1 MEVFQGKEGK
11 AGKKPFAWID
21 GTIKPLDQVCVPITD
36 HGLQYGYGFFETI
49 RVNRGE
55 PKHLKEHIERFY
67 QAWKC
72 LFFHEPPDL
81 TWDEIIDQVISQNGL
96 QEETAAVKIIA
107 TRGDREN
114 LPFNNT
120 LVVTARPYT
129 HRLEENNEPGLH
141 LATYP
146 EPRQTP
152 LADHKTLNYLY
163 YFLAG
168 KWAKTKG
175 ADEAL
180 IMNPDSTV
188 SETNTGNIMLIKD
201 KTIITPDSTHVLPGI
216 MEKQVCKL
224 LTKWGYGIR
233 HEQVLTED
241 LFGFDL
247 VIITNSLIGSV
258 PALSL
263 DGKRLT
269 KPSDLC
275 NKINDIL
282 LK

>member
-1 MEVFQGKEGK
+1 MEVFRGKE
-11 AGKKPFAWID
+11 KKSIKKSFVWIN
-21 GTIKPLDQVCVPITD
+21 GTIKPQDQVSIPVAD
-36 HGLQYGYGFFETI
+36 QGFQYGYGFFETI
-49 RVNRGE
+49 RVNRRE
-55 PKHLKEHIERFY
+55 PKYLKEHIDRFY
-67 QAWKC
+67 QAWKH
-72 LFFHEPPDL
+72 FFFQEPPDL
-81 TWDEIIDQVISQNGL
+81 TWNEIIDQVISQNSL
-96 QEETAAVKIIA
+96 QEETAAVKIIV
-107 TRGDREN
+107 TRGDCEN
-114 LPFNNT
+114 PPFNNT
-120 LVVTARPYT
+120 FVVTARPYT
-129 HRLEENNEPGLH
+129 HRLEEKNEPGLH

-168 KWAKTKG
+168 KWAKNKG

-201 KTIITPDSTHVLPGI
+201 EAIIMPDSTHVLPGI

-224 LTKWGYGIR
+224 FTEWGYKTKN
-233 HEQVLTED
+233 EQVLIQD
-241 LFGFDL
+241 LFGADL
-247 VIITNSLIGSV
+247 VIITNSLIGAV

-275 NKINDIL
+275 HKINNIL
-282 LK
+282 L